1 MIKFYTDGSCRS
13 NGKENN
19 SGGWAYIIIKDGSI
33 IGKECEQVKNT
44 TNNKMELTALL
55 RACEKALLYERED
68 RIEFYMDS
76 AYIHNCIS
84 QGWYRKWRNNGWLT
98 AKKEPVKNREL
109 WELLIPFFENERF
122 HFYKVKGHSEDFYN
136 NIVDELAV
144 GGIKE

>member
-1 MIKFYTDGSCRS
+1 MIKFYTDGSCRG

-19 SGGWAYIIIKDGSI
+19 NGGWAYIIIKDSSI
-33 IGKECEQVKNT
+33 IGKDCAQVENT

-84 QGWYRKWRNNGWLT
+84 QEWYRKWRNNGWLT

-122 HFYKVKGHSEDFYN
+122 HYYKVNGHSEDFYN